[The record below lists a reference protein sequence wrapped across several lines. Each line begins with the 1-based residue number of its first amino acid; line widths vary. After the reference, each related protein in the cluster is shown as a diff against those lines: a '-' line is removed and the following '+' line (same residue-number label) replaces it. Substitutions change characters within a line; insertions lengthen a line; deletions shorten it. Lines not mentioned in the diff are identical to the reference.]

1 LFSPT
6 VYFLLLLFAARLSF
20 SRSVPEALVVSLFC
34 VIPAG
39 ALLVCESV
47 VWSARITVA
56 WKIGGMVFTLLAS
69 LLQFGIIL
77 AITRAILIA
86 AIAYPQ

>member
-1 LFSPT
+1 M
-6 VYFLLLLFAARLSF
+6 
-20 SRSVPEALVVSLFC
+20 PEALVVSLFC